1 MTSVPGKIF
10 ESILKKRL
18 VKHLEVNNL
27 LRDSQHGFLSGRS
40 CLTNL
45 LEYLEYVTAQ
55 IDEGEPV
62 DVVYLDFSKAFDKVP
77 HARLIRKV
85 ESMGF
90 GPQTTLWIEDWLK
103 GRTQRVVLNGSYSDW
118 SEVSSGVPQGSV
130 LGPILFLVYVNDM
143 DCGLDANISKF
154 ADDTKL
160 FHKVSSIEEHE
171 KIQND
176 LHKLVEW
183 SNIWQMKFNADKCK
197 VLHFGNKNKHL
208 AYNIGD
214 TVLQKASEEKDLGIC
229 IQNNLKP
236 DRHIDESVKKA
247 NQILGQIYR
256 TIEYKSVENILP
268 LYLTL
273 VRPHLEYCVQA
284 WAPYYTKDIDKL
296 EKVQKRAL
304 RMIPELNGLSYEEK
318 LQHLN
323 LFSLSK
329 RRLRGD
335 MIETFK
341 IFQGIDNI
349 SSDIFFNLNKSN
361 TRGHAYKLYKGPF
374 KRQCRQHFYSQRVI
388 DPWNKLPS
396 EVVEARSLNMFKN
409 KLDTYFIH
417 NNIL

>member
-1 MTSVPGKIF
+1 
-10 ESILKKRL
+10 
-18 VKHLEVNNL
+18 
-27 LRDSQHGFLSGRS
+27 
-40 CLTNL
+40 
-45 LEYLEYVTAQ
+45 
-55 IDEGEPV
+55 
-62 DVVYLDFSKAFDKVP
+62 
-77 HARLIRKV
+77 
-85 ESMGF
+85 MGF

-214 TVLQKASEEKDLGIC
+214 TVLQKASEEKHLGIC

-296 EKVQKRAL
+296 EKVKKRAL

-374 KRQCRQHFYSQRVI
+374 KRQCRQYFYSQRVI